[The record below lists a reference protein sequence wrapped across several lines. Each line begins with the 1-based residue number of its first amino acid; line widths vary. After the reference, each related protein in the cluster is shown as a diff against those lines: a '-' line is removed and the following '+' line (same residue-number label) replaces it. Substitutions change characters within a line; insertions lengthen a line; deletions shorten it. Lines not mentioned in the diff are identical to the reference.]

1 MMDLRKSYYVAVKDM
16 KEVFSSISIY
26 GPMIGVPLFFA
37 IILPILT
44 NYIALYTGPALAS
57 RLENLTQL
65 PPGVNVKSVLFM
77 SFFSINVLGPVF
89 LTMPI
94 VTASVIAADSFA
106 GEKER
111 KTSEALLAT
120 PISVNEL
127 LLGKIIASFL
137 PTIILT
143 LIVFGVYGYITNVL
157 AYNTFGVY
165 ILPTIPWIMML
176 VAAPFLA
183 IATISVVILVSS
195 HVKGIKEAQ
204 QISTLLVLPIL
215 IMPFASILDVAVFT
229 VSFFAFIIF
238 FLALLDSL
246 IIYVSVRSF
255 NKESILGT

>member
-1 MMDLRKSYYVAVKDM
+1 MMDLVKSYYVALKDM

-37 IILPILT
+37 IILPVLT
-44 NYIALYTGPALAS
+44 NYVSLYTGPALAS
-57 RLENLTQL
+57 RIENIAAL

-111 KTSEALLAT
+111 KTSEALLST

-127 LLGKIIASFL
+127 LFGKIIASFI
-137 PTIILT
+137 PTLLLT
-143 LIVFGVYGYITNVL
+143 LLVFGVYGYITNAL
-157 AYNTFGVY
+157 AFSTFGVY
-165 ILPTIPWIMML
+165 ILPTLPWIMMI
-176 VAAPFLA
+176 VASPFLA

-195 HVKGIKEAQ
+195 HVKGVKEAQ

-215 IMPFASILDVAVFT
+215 VMPFASILNVASFT
-229 VSFFAFIIF
+229 VTFFAWVIV
-238 FLALLDSL
+238 FLALLDFL
-246 IIYVSVRSF
+246 IIYISVRSF